1 MTGTRMRWLC
11 VHIGVLITG
20 LLAGIAFDGNAV
32 WHFAPVG
39 SAHAQESKGNTVRP
53 EIGKPIQAA
62 LDLLKHR
69 RGKDALAKLN
79 EAESVPNKTP
89 YEEYLVQ
96 RVRGQAAATAG
107 HPADAARAFEATA
120 GSSAIGAAE
129 RLQFLAAAAGQYYA
143 AKDYRRAAELG
154 ARYFKSGGTDKA
166 IRTVYVQALYLGND
180 FAAAGKELL
189 SDIESEERAG
199 KTPAEDKLQLLASV
213 YLKVHDNAGYA
224 NALEK
229 LVAFH
234 PKKEY
239 WAAVVYSVGTRSGFS
254 ERLAL
259 DFARLK
265 LATGTMRTAN
275 EYLEAAQLSLQ
286 AGFPV
291 EAKKMIEQGYAVG
304 LLGTGPDADRHR
316 RLKDMAARNLAEDQ
330 KTLGKDDEQVAAAKE
345 GEVLLNVGLNYV
357 LNGRAE
363 KGLEMMDQGVR
374 KRGLK
379 RPDDARLHLGYAYHV
394 AGQNKKAIQVFKTI
408 HGADGTASLAHLW
421 ILHLGRTS

>member
-1 MTGTRMRWLC
+1 MRRLC
-11 VHIGVLITG
+11 LHIGVL
-20 LLAGIAFDGNAV
+20 LAGLGAGIGFVGTAV
-32 WHFAPVG
+32 PHFALIG
-39 SAHAQESKGNTVRP
+39 SAHAQERAGNTVRP

-62 LDLLKHR
+62 LDLLKHK
-69 RGKDALAKLN
+69 RGNEALAKVH
-79 EAESVPNKTP
+79 EAEAVSNKTA
-89 YEEYLVQ
+89 YEEYLIQ

-107 HPADAARAFEATA
+107 HAADAARAFEATA
-120 GSSAIGAAE
+120 GSSAISAAE
-129 RLQFLAAAAGQYYA
+129 RQQFLAAAAGQYYA

-154 ARYFKSGGTDKA
+154 ARYFKGGGTDRA
-166 IRTVYVQALYLGND
+166 TRTVYIQALYLGGD
-180 FAAAGKELL
+180 FAAASRELL
-189 SDIESEERAG
+189 RDIEADEQAG

-213 YLKVHDNAGYA
+213 YLKQRDNAGYA
-224 NALEK
+224 TALEK

-239 WAAVVYSVGTRSGFS
+239 WAAVVYSVGTRSGFA

-265 LATGTMRTAN
+265 LATGTMRTAT
-275 EYLEAAQLSLQ
+275 EYVEAAQLSLQ
-286 AGFPV
+286 AGFPL
-291 EAKKMIEQGYAVG
+291 EAKTMIEQGYAAG

-330 KTLGKDDEQVAAAKE
+330 KTLGQEDEQAAAAND
-345 GEVLLNVGLNYV
+345 GAVLLNAGLNYV

-363 KGLEMMDQGVR
+363 KGLAMMEQGMH

-394 AGQNKKAIQVFKTI
+394 AGQNKKAIQVFKTV

-421 ILHLGRTS
+421 VLHLGRGS